1 LGKSGSIS
9 SFNGCFSNHDLSFVV
24 NLSGRAELFLRDSET
39 MKQVWTQITDKSRA
53 FFLVEG
59 PGFAVIHTRVEMIE
73 CTIPRKMLSFLID
86 PGELKFRFRHSGELC
101 SLRMKNSS
109 LDEWRAYLLAKAREY
124 RIESKKQR
132 PAITISRETGAAA
145 ITIGQMVTES
155 FQST

>member
-1 LGKSGSIS
+1 MHHSAK
-9 SFNGCFSNHDLSFVV
+9 D
-24 NLSGRAELFLRDSET
+24 AEFFDR
-39 MKQVWTQITDKSRA
+39 SRRT
-53 FFLVEG
+53 E
-59 PGFAVIHTRVEMIE
+59 
-73 CTIPRKMLSFLID
+73 
-86 PGELKFRFRHSGELC
+86 FRFRHSGELC

-155 FQST
+155 FQSLEKTHSWALFDQNIVKAVLEDQGLPKRLEEFIKEDGKPAL

>member
-1 LGKSGSIS
+1 M
-9 SFNGCFSNHDLSFVV
+9 FSNHDLSFVV

-86 PGELKFRFRHSGELC
+86 PGELSSGFGTAENFVP
-101 SLRMKNSS
+101 S
-109 LDEWRAYLLAKAREY
+109 
-124 RIESKKQR
+124 
-132 PAITISRETGAAA
+132 
-145 ITIGQMVTES
+145 V
-155 FQST
+155 